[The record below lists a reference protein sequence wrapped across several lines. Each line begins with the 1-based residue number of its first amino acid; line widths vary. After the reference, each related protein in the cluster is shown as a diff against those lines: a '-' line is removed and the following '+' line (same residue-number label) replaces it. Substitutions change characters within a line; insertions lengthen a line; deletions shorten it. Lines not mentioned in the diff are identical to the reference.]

1 MSGELCEMQASELLA
16 LMASKAVSSVEVM
29 TAHIDRIELVNPRLN
44 AVVTILADQALDAA
58 RRADAARRGG
68 KTLGALH
75 GLPVGI
81 KDLVDTAGVRT
92 TYGSPIFADN
102 VPLEDAST
110 VSRLKAAGA
119 IVVGKTNTPEFGAG
133 SHTFNPVFG
142 ATRNPYDDSR
152 SAGGSSGGSAV
163 ALASGM
169 LPLADGTDLGG
180 SLRNPASFCNVVGLR
195 PSPGRVNALPVTDVW
210 DPLSVSGPMART
222 VADIA
227 LALDVMAIPDPRA
240 PLSIPGAAESY
251 RTAVGQEV
259 GGLRIA
265 WSRDLGGLPVDSEVA
280 RVFAGQRSVFEDL
293 GCEVC
298 DAEPDLSDADEVFDV
313 LRALGF
319 VASHHEKLLEHR
331 ALLKDT
337 VVWNIE
343 LGLALTPLRI
353 AQAISARSA
362 IAQRMIG
369 FFEHFDAL
377 VLPVSQVAPFPIE
390 VDWVREIEDHA
401 MEHYV
406 AWQRSCSRITV
417 TSHPAISVPAG
428 FTASGLPVG
437 IQIVGRYRDEG
448 GLLRIASAFEAA
460 TGYGQRRP
468 VLGLLEPGE
477 PATL

>member
-1 MSGELCEMQASELLA
+1 MSGELCEMQATELLA
-16 LMASKAVSSVEVM
+16 LMASNTVSSVEVM
-29 TAHIDRIELVNPRLN
+29 TAHLDRIELVNPRLN
-44 AVVTILADQALDAA
+44 AIVTLVADHALESA
-58 RRADAARRGG
+58 RRADAARRRGG
-68 KTLGALH
+68 PLGALH

-81 KDLVDTAGVRT
+81 KDLVDTAGIRT

-102 VPLEDAST
+102 VPVEDASIVT
-110 VSRLKAAGA
+110 RLKGAGA

-152 SAGGSSGGSAV
+152 SAGGSSGGAAV

-195 PSPGRVNALPVTDVW
+195 PSPGRVTALPVTDVW

-222 VADIA
+222 VGDIA
-227 LALDVMAIPDPRA
+227 LALDVMSIPDPRA
-240 PLSIPGAAESY
+240 PLSIAGAAESY
-251 RTAVGQEV
+251 RTAVGQGISGFRV
-259 GGLRIA
+259 A
-265 WSRDLGGLPVDSEVA
+265 WSRDLGGLPLESQVA
-280 RVFAGQRSVFEDL
+280 RVLARQRSVFEDL

-298 DAEPDLSDADEVFDV
+298 DTEPDLSDADEAFDV

-319 VASHHEKLLEHR
+319 VASHHEKWLEHR

-343 LGLALTPLRI
+343 AGLALTPLRI
-353 AQAISARSA
+353 AQAMSLRTA
-362 IAQRMIG
+362 IVQRMIA
-369 FFEHFDAL
+369 FFEDFDAL
-377 VLPVSQVAPFPIE
+377 VLPVSQVAPFPLE
-390 VDWVREIEDHA
+390 VDWVREIEGHS

-437 IQIVGRYRDEG
+437 IQIVGRYRDERR
-448 GLLRIASAFEAA
+448 LLRIAGAFEAA
-460 TGYGQRRP
+460 TEYGRRRP
-468 VLGLLEPGE
+468 VLGMLEPDE
-477 PATL
+477 IATL